1 MDDGTAAELTQE
13 EEPMN
18 VKKDSGW
25 FPALA
30 VGIVISVVQLY
41 VAKQGDRNDTLVAV
55 ATKVEYLTAAVK
67 QLTEQ
72 PYVRRD
78 EFQSGIAGVENRVT
92 GLEKRVDQWEQRAS
106 SDGRKR

>member
-1 MDDGTAAELTQE
+1 
-13 EEPMN
+13 MN
-18 VKKDSGW
+18 VKESSW

-41 VAKQGDRNDTLVAV
+41 VAKQSDRGDTLVAV

-72 PYVRRD
+72 PYVRRED
-78 EFQSGIAGVENRVT
+78 LSNVEGRVS
-92 GLEKRVDQWEQRAS
+92 GLEQRVSIIEREEQSHSYRQG
-106 SDGRKR
+106 GRQ